1 MTLTYQINTGQKAAR
16 VIPDDTVAFVY
27 SLNDTLFVGFIIGSM
42 ALITSLMR
50 GQKRKEELVEKV

>member
-16 VIPDDTVAFVY
+16 VIPDDPVAFVS
-27 SLNDTLFVGFIIGSM
+27 SLNATFFVGFIIGSM